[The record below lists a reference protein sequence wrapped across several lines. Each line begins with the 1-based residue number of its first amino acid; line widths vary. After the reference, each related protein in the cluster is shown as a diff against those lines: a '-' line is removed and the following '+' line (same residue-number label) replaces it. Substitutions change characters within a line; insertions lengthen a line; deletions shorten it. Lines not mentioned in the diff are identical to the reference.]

1 MVNKWLKGVLWLGL
15 LGFLLNTFHLSAK
28 AENNQATMTLKNE
41 ALVMVPGT
49 GATVDRFD
57 KLIAQ
62 LQKKAAVEVLKITVQ
77 TDGQLTIKG
86 ELSQKDIRP
95 IIVIGFADSSEETV
109 LQQAIWFQKAMEYVQ
124 HYYGVEKYSFLGH
137 SNGGLVLTEYL
148 EYVHLTVDPQPTK
161 LLFLGTPF
169 NDVGWKYNE
178 MATSLT
184 KVKARSAILQRYLS
198 KKQRLLKE
206 INIISIAGNV
216 TKGNSDGVV
225 PVTSLLA
232 GRLIYGESQSYEEFV
247 VAENAKHSQL
257 VIHPTVVNF
266 VQDFLWSEKK

>member
-109 LQQAIWFQKAMEYVQ
+109 PQQAIWFQKAMEYVQ
-124 HYYGVEKYSFLGH
+124 HCYGVEKYSFLGH

-161 LLFLGTPF
+161 ILFLGTPF

-206 INIISIAGNV
+206 INVISIAGNV

>member
-109 LQQAIWFQKAMEYVQ
+109 PQQAIWFQKAMEYVQ